1 MNLKTKP
8 IVEQFC
14 EARSDDELEQLRQ
27 RLQVEGYS
35 AFRELLDDL
44 NNRLKR
50 CDESDMRE
58 VREAL
63 SKARRILPQPG
74 RLSPSWEHLWE
85 QMERWLADKEEVL
98 RQVPREARDG
108 EWQIVMDNPYSHDAV
123 VCYPG
128 LPFIEA
134 AFLYAYF
141 RAGLKKNEYIRLQ
154 KVVNLIMTYGE

>member
-1 MNLKTKP
+1 
-8 IVEQFC
+8 
-14 EARSDDELEQLRQ
+14 
-27 RLQVEGYS
+27 
-35 AFRELLDDL
+35 
-44 NNRLKR
+44 
-50 CDESDMRE
+50 MRE